1 MPAGS
6 GRVERLD
13 PFALPVQFEDADPF
27 ADGQVRMV
35 EMHRERLVLRRALRG
50 IKMAISLPSAAY
62 LGVAI
67 RMQPMTAD
75 LPRQIAIVLAHMDPA
90 LSVTLSR
97 ACEPDDVLA
106 DWRSWGRALGVPLLV
121 EGADGRLREP
131 FGRVGRVRAGVPARR
146 RRRRS
151 PLHSRRASLPLRRRH
166 VLMPLARTIHLGER
180 EIVARN

>member
-1 MPAGS
+1 
-6 GRVERLD
+6 
-13 PFALPVQFEDADPF
+13 VQFEDADPF

-35 EMHRERLVLRRALRG
+35 EIHRERLVLRRALRG

-67 RMQPMTAD
+67 RMQPVTAK
-75 LPRQIAIVLAHMDPA
+75 LPREIAIVLAHTDPA

-97 ACEPDDVLA
+97 ACEADDVLA
-106 DWRSWGRALGVPLLV
+106 DRRSWGRALGVPLLV

-131 FGRVGRVRAGVPARR
+131 FERVGGLGTGVPVRR

-166 VLMPLARTIHLGER
+166 VPMLLARTIHLGEC
-180 EIVARN
+180 EIIARN